1 MQPRLLRSPARLA
14 GASLLR
20 VQTDDRLV
28 ALARD
33 GHERAF
39 AAIVERY
46 RPALERYATRLVGPS
61 RGEDA
66 VQQAFVNAHA
76 ALISNSPDKTI
87 ELRPWLYRIV
97 HNAAL
102 NTLRS
107 SRDEQPL
114 GDAAEQLSFDD
125 DAIERRE
132 RLREALDALAAL
144 PANQR
149 DAILLREL
157 EGRSHDE
164 IAVALGLTPGAAR
177 QQIFRARAA
186 LRAAATAITPQ
197 PLLVRTLE
205 LAASGGGS
213 GAADVAAGAGASL
226 TAVLA
231 KAGAGVLVTGAVV
244 GGAVGT
250 GVVHTPR
257 LHEQRPPAAREA
269 AAHPK
274 RSAQTSS
281 HGSASAA
288 AAPAGA
294 GHRSTEADRRS
305 TSHHKRSSDRKHT
318 GDRSGTDRRG
328 QGTTAP
334 ASRPVSE
341 HRGPSR
347 TGSTVQEV
355 HHGGSTNDAAGT
367 EHSGSGHHG
376 HHGGRGGGGDTVA
389 GATTQPES
397 TEVET
402 ETPEAAT
409 ETGGGGGG
417 GASSGGGS
425 PGGGGGGGGTQTTTD
440 AQPPATTT
448 GSTVPTAPTNGGG
461 GGAGGA
467 TTALPPG
474 SFGGKGK

>member
-46 RPALERYATRLVGPS
+46 GPALERYAARLVGPT

-76 ALISNSPDKTI
+76 ALIANPDKPI

-102 NTLRS
+102 NTLRAA
-107 SRDEQPL
+107 RDEQPL
-114 GDAAEQLSFDD
+114 GDAAEQLALED

-132 RLREALDALAAL
+132 RLREALDALATL
-144 PANQR
+144 PAKQR

-197 PLLVRTLE
+197 PLLIRTLE
-205 LAASGGGS
+205 LAAGGGS
-213 GAADVAAGAGASL
+213 GAADVAAGAGAGL

-250 GVVHTPR
+250 GVVHTPH
-257 LHEQRPPAAREA
+257 LHQQRPPAAKEA
-269 AAHPK
+269 AAHQ
-274 RSAQTSS
+274 RAI
-281 HGSASAA
+281 
-288 AAPAGA
+288 AAPAALGSAATRPAGSVDHGA
-294 GHRSTEADRRS
+294 RAGEHHS
-305 TSHHKRSSDRKHT
+305 TSRGQRSGEHRRGGDSGGSDRGRRDSSTPVRRPVGAHS
-318 GDRSGTDRRG
+318 GPGRAGSGT
-328 QGTTAP
+328 
-334 ASRPVSE
+334 
-341 HRGPSR
+341 
-347 TGSTVQEV
+347 QET
-355 HHGGSTNDAAGT
+355 HHSGGGDDAAGT
-367 EHSGSGHHG
+367 QHTDPHG
-376 HHGGRGGGGDTVA
+376 RHGGHGGRGGRDQTVA

-402 ETPEAAT
+402 EQPEV
-409 ETGGGGGG
+409 ETDPGGGG
-417 GASSGGGS
+417 GANS
-425 PGGGGGGGGTQTTTD
+425 GGGGGGGTTTTTPTD
-440 AQPPATTT
+440 AAPPATTT
-448 GSTVPTAPTNGGG
+448 GGAVTPAPTGG
-461 GGAGGA
+461 GGAGGGGGGA
-467 TTALPPG
+467 TSLVPPE
-474 SFGGKGK
+474 SGGKGK

>member
-14 GASLLR
+14 GTSLLR

-33 GHERAF
+33 GHDRAF

-46 RPALERYATRLVGPS
+46 RPALERYAARLVGPS

-76 ALISNSPDKTI
+76 ALIANPDQSI

-107 SRDEQPL
+107 ARDEQPL
-114 GDAAEQLSFDD
+114 GEAAEMLPLHD

-164 IAVALGLTPGAAR
+164 IAVALGMTPGAAR

-197 PLLVRTLE
+197 PLLVRALE
-205 LAASGGGS
+205 LAGSGSGS
-213 GAADVAAGAGASL
+213 GAADAAAGAGAGL

-257 LHEQRPPAAREA
+257 LHEHRPAQARQA

-274 RSAQTSS
+274 GAAVSTHRSGSAGAAADSAGHGARQDRNRSA
-281 HGSASAA
+281 
-288 AAPAGA
+288 
-294 GHRSTEADRRS
+294 
-305 TSHHKRSSDRKHT
+305 
-318 GDRSGTDRRG
+318 
-328 QGTTAP
+328 
-334 ASRPVSE
+334 SRSE
-341 HRGPSR
+341 HSSEHSR
-347 TGSTVQEV
+347 TGDHRGRDDRGRRGSSSAPATRPVNQHRVPGRTGTTVPEV
-355 HHGGSTNDAAGT
+355 HHGGATNDAAGT
-367 EHSGSGHHG
+367 GHSGHHG
-376 HHGGRGGGGDTVA
+376 HHGGRGGADDTVA

-397 TEVET
+397 AEVET
-402 ETPEAAT
+402 ETPEV
-409 ETGGGGGG
+409 ETGGGGANSGGANGG
-417 GASSGGGS
+417 GGN
-425 PGGGGGGGGTQTTTD
+425 GGGGGTQTTTD

-448 GSTVPTAPTNGGG
+448 PATGTVTTAPTPGGAGG
-461 GGAGGA
+461 GGA
-467 TTALPPG
+467 TTVLPPDAA
-474 SFGGKGK
+474 GGKGK